1 MARKARD
8 DKETFEVV
16 NGDVH
21 ILPGRKPNKPA
32 QLPES
37 REAQLINL
45 AVNLAEQ
52 QLRDGTASSAVIVHY
67 LKLATKEEHLKR
79 KILEEQAKLLGAKTD
94 ALQSGKNQ
102 EQLAINAIE
111 AMKRYTGSNDE

>member
-1 MARKARD
+1 MSTRKK
-8 DKETFEVV
+8 KEVFEVV
-16 NGDVH
+16 DDEVQF
-21 ILPGRKPNKPA
+21 IPGSKRNKPA
-32 QLPES
+32 HIPDS
-37 REAQLINL
+37 RESQLINL

-102 EQLAINAIE
+102 EQLALNAIE
-111 AMKRYTGSNDE
+111 AMKRYSGSNDE